1 MHLDQHLN
9 WTTHVDSV
17 IGKIS
22 KTCGILNKLKYRLP
36 KTVLLTIYQ
45 SLILPY
51 LQYCAIVWA
60 NCSSTKLNS
69 ILVLQKRAVRAISR
83 LKRLAHSAPYFQN
96 LQILTISD
104 IYTLQVSQF
113 MFKFLSNSLPANFS
127 NYFVINSSVH
137 SYNTRKSQDFH
148 LLFVRTFKRT
158 ISLRHNGPRIWNS
171 LSFDIRN
178 ENSYKL
184 FSRKLKKSLMAT
196 YI

>member
-1 MHLDQHLN
+1 M
-9 WTTHVDSV
+9 
-17 IGKIS
+17 
-22 KTCGILNKLKYRLP
+22 NKLKYRLP
-36 KTVLLTIYQ
+36 KAILLTIYQ

-69 ILVLQKRAVRAISR
+69 ILILQKRAVRAICR
-83 LKRLAHSAPYFQN
+83 IQRLAHSAPYFKN

-113 MFKFLSNSLPANFS
+113 MFKFLSNSLPENFS
-127 NYFVINSSVH
+127 NYFIINSSVH
-137 SYNTRKSQDFH
+137 SHNTRKSNDFH
-148 LLFVRTFKRT
+148 LLSIRTLKRT

-171 LSFDIRN
+171 LSIDIRS
-178 ENSYKL
+178 EKSYKS
-184 FSRKLKKSLMAT
+184 FSHKLKMSLIAS